1 MNIKEFLANIG
12 YPKYRSTKPSQMLN
26 QTMKI
31 LFTFCSILLTS
42 ASLFAQEVIKLY
54 SDKAP
59 GSESWTWSEAENNT
73 NVFNTRIIYNV
84 SSPSITAYL
93 PDKEKATGTAILI
106 APGGAFHTLSI
117 DNEGIEV
124 AKYLNSKGI
133 AAFVLKYRVARSF
146 TNDPVKELTGK
157 MSNFKTLDEENAPI
171 IPLAIQDASTA
182 IKYIRKNAEKYDI
195 DPAKIGM
202 MGFSAGGTLTLG
214 AIYQATEES
223 KPNFIAPIYPYTKA
237 LDDIKNIPKAKTP
250 IFIALASDDQLGFAP
265 ANAQL
270 YLDWKAAGQPVEL
283 HIYERGGHGFG
294 MNKQKIPT
302 DTWYERFGDWLK
314 LQGYLK
320 KRYPNKWE
328 QQFSEEQLETFSKQ
342 NAERE
347 KRDWANLVKYKKAN
361 AEIGEPKQGK
371 TRVVFTGDSITE
383 GWVSADPDFF
393 NTNNYVGRG
402 ISGQTSPQTLLRF
415 RQDVVAL
422 KPKVVIINIGIN
434 DIAENTGDY
443 MQDYTLSNYQSMIE
457 IAKANHIKVILASVM
472 PAFAFPWRKEIQD
485 VPAKVIAL
493 NEGIK
498 QLAKQN
504 NLVYLDY
511 FTPLKDERNGLSKE
525 MAEDGVHPTISCY
538 KIMEKL
544 ANEAINK
551 ALK

>member
-1 MNIKEFLANIG
+1 
-12 YPKYRSTKPSQMLN
+12 
-26 QTMKI
+26 MKKTHYSLI
-31 LFTFCSILLTS
+31 CALLLSSS
-42 ASLFAQEVIKLY
+42 AFSQEVTKLY
-54 SDKAP
+54 SGKAP
-59 GSESWTWSEAENNT
+59 GSENWTWSEAESTNNI
-73 NVFNTRIIYNV
+73 FNTRVVYNV
-84 SSPSITAYL
+84 AEPTITAFL
-93 PDKEKATGTAILI
+93 PDKDKATGTAMLI

-117 DNEGIEV
+117 DSEGIEV

-146 TNDPVKELTGK
+146 TDDPVKELMGK
-157 MSNFKTLDEENAPI
+157 MGNFKTLDEENAPV

-195 DPAKIGM
+195 DPNKIGM
-202 MGFSAGGTLTLG
+202 IGFSAGATLTLG
-214 AIYQATEES
+214 ATYKATEES
-223 KPNFIAPIYPYTKA
+223 KPNFIAPIYAYTKA
-237 LDDIKNIPKAKTP
+237 VEEIKNIPKEKTP

-270 YLDWKAAGQPVEL
+270 YLDWKATGQPVEM

-314 LQGYLK
+314 MQGYLK

-328 QQFSEEQLETFSKQ
+328 QQFTEEQLEMFSRQ

-361 AEIGEPKQGK
+361 AEIGEPKQGQ

-383 GWVSADPDFF
+383 GWVGADADFF
-393 NTNNYVGRG
+393 NSNNYVGRG

-415 RQDVVAL
+415 RQDVVDL

-443 MQDYTLSNYQSMIE
+443 MPEYTLGNYKSMIE
-457 IAKANHIKVILASVM
+457 IAKTNNIKVILASVM
-472 PAFAFPWRKEIQD
+472 PAAAFPWRKEIKD
-485 VPAKVIAL
+485 VPTKVMAL

-498 QLAKQN
+498 QLAKQY

-525 MAEDGVHPTISCY
+525 MAEDGVHPTITCY

-544 ANEAINK
+544 AKEAIAK
-551 ALK
+551 TLK